1 MLESLLGRKGEDR
14 MRNFGWAMLEKFS
27 TVLQCEEVNK
37 DGESTKGVCRRYCL
51 ATSLMVT

>member
-1 MLESLLGRKGEDR
+1 MLESLLGGKGEDR